1 MHKREFNEPGPAR
14 MGPTCEQRACEPAE
28 KFKPT
33 VATATTKPRQRH
45 SVNRKMDS
53 FLFLLLLLLSSQS
66 RKKKKRKN
74 RPNYLLDVHQLFVIK
89 FVVLGL
95 VGLEEL
101 QQESD
106 RLVAA
111 TRAGVLVG
119 LLEKLAGVAHRHENT
134 FWISGSRH
142 FFNLAAVVEAQIG

>member
-1 MHKREFNEPGPAR
+1 
-14 MGPTCEQRACEPAE
+14 MGLTCEQRACEPAE
-28 KFKPT
+28 KFKPI

-53 FLFLLLLLLSSQS
+53 FLFLLLLLRSSQS

-74 RPNYLLDVHQLFVIK
+74 RPNYLLDVHQLLVIK

-101 QQESD
+101 QLEPE
-106 RLVAA
+106 RLAA
-111 TRAGVLVG
+111 ARTGVLVG
-119 LLEKLAGVAHRHENT
+119 LLKKLAGVAHRHENT